1 MSEAS
6 VQDAAEVGVVT
17 IHENGYRKFIR
28 PPGHEGCK
36 ISTHIFDCLTFGSG
50 KLEDNGCWE
59 YGCEVCARAHEQQF
73 PNEGPCWPHTD
84 EDLIAMG
91 LLKESERGERR

>member
-1 MSEAS
+1 M
-6 VQDAAEVGVVT
+6 GVVT

-50 KLEDNGCWE
+50 
-59 YGCEVCARAHEQQF
+59 RAGRQRPLGVRLRSWPAPTSSSF
-73 PNEGPCWPHTD
+73 PTRDRAGRTPMKT
-84 EDLIAMG
+84 
-91 LLKESERGERR
+91 